1 MIDGICMS
9 PERQKPVRAHA
20 KRKDVWPGAKL
31 HHVRAVLC
39 LAVLLCA
46 FRGAALP
53 DISRADET
61 EGSQQIPGLVFDH
74 TMDIDYATCFSI
86 DCYKN
91 GYRYI
96 SIKDDADYLL
106 VPEGK
111 KAPDDLDKDIAV
123 LQMPIDSIYLAATSA
138 MDFFDTLDQ
147 VGRVTMSSVKEDS
160 WYSENAREA
169 MESGQMTYAGKYSA
183 PDYEMIVDKG
193 CDLAIESTMI
203 YHKPEA
209 KEMLEGFHIPVMVEH
224 SSYEENPLGRSEW
237 IKLYGALCGREEEA
251 DREFEQMKEKVEAIL
266 KQTQE
271 SGESVQDAGSGESKG
286 GETEGTEDRPVT
298 AFFSINSNGSVTVYK
313 SAGYVPKMIKMAGG
327 SYAFQNL
334 GDDNALSTVNMQ
346 MEEFYAQAKD
356 ADYLIYNST
365 IEGEIHTIR
374 ELLDKSS
381 LLGDFKAVK
390 EERVYCTSA
399 YLFQKPTGIADF
411 IVDLSH
417 MYQGDEDTDFTYLH
431 RVES

>member
-9 PERQKPVRAHA
+9 PERQKPVRAQA
-20 KRKDVWPGAKL
+20 KRKDVCPGAKL
-31 HHVRAVLC
+31 RHVRAVLC
-39 LAVLLCA
+39 LAALLCA

-111 KAPDDLDKDIAV
+111 KAPDDLDKDITV

-160 WYSENAREA
+160 WYSEKAREA

-251 DREFEQMKEKVEAIL
+251 DRDFEQMKEKVEA
-266 KQTQE
+266 E
-271 SGESVQDAGSGESKG
+271 SQMEEVP
-286 GETEGTEDRPVT
+286 DRPVT

-390 EERVYCTSA
+390 EGRVYCTSA

-417 MYQGDEDTDFTYLH
+417 MYQGDEDGDFKYLH